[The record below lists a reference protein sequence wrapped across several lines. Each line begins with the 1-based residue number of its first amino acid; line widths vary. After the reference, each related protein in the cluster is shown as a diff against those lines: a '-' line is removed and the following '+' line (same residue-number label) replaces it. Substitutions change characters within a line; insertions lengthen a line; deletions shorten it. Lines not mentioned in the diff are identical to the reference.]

1 MTNRMRAFALALAAV
16 LLLPNHPVFGDDDSR
31 RQGAADDFQRARPRL
46 LLIQE
51 DKVVAFDPFTGIGAQ
66 TGTVKGAIRGTSIVN
81 FQFQITTFPEF
92 TFNNRVGITD
102 LDGDQ
107 IIFRNV
113 GTGRFLYPPLQ
124 DPTLAPGEAPFQV
137 FGDGGPGTGIGGPLV
152 GTYEVVATTGK
163 FIRQFPI
170 GKVFRYRAVAYNP
183 SVPPTAPGTTGS
195 VYVEVYSR

>member
-1 MTNRMRAFALALAAV
+1 MTNRVKALALGLGAV
-16 LLLPNHPVFGDDDSR
+16 LALAVVSAADDGDR
-31 RQGAADDFQRARPRL
+31 NGTDDFQRARPPL
-46 LLIQE
+46 LLVQE
-51 DKVVAFDPFTGIGAQ
+51 DKVVTFDPITGIGAQ
-66 TGTVKGAIRGTSIVN
+66 TGTVSGAIRGTSIVN
-81 FQFQITTFPEF
+81 FQFQITAFPDF

-107 IIFRNV
+107 IIFKNV
-113 GTGRFLYPPLQ
+113 GTGRFVFPPLS

-137 FGDGGPGTGIGGPLV
+137 FGNGIGGPLT

-170 GKVFRYRAVAYNP
+170 GRVFPYRGIAYNP